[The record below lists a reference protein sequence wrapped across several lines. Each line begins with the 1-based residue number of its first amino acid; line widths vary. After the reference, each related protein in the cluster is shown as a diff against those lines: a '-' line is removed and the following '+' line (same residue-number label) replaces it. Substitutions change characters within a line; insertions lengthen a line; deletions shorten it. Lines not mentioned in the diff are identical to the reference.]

1 MKSPKPAVSADTCA
15 KRGKAELDL
24 ASALRLQ
31 CLLAEMSA
39 RFVTRPPGQV
49 DDIIEETQRLI
60 CETLEVDRSTLWQ
73 STGDGGGMALTH
85 FWQKPGG
92 VPLRRNFL
100 AGGNL
105 PWANGMLM
113 RGESFHFAS
122 LDDYPPEAARDVEVL
137 RHHGTR
143 SNATF
148 PLIAGG
154 EVFGALSFASISRER
169 QWTEGEISSL
179 KLVAEIFGH
188 VILRH
193 RAEQRVEQL
202 RAEIQRSTRASVLGE
217 IAAALAHEIN
227 QPLTTILSNAQA
239 ARRFIRQGEA
249 GSDEILAIL
258 DDIIRDDKRAGE
270 IIRSLRAMLSDTPMP
285 HEPHSLNELVSEVA
299 AFLGKEMAGAGFEME
314 LDLHPS
320 LPEVRVAR
328 VEIQEL
334 LHNLI
339 LNATQAMGDTPPGH
353 RRILIHTDLRD
364 STINLRVR
372 DHGCGISPEH
382 MARIFE
388 PFHTTRPNGL
398 GMGLAI
404 CRRIAEAHGGS
415 LEGRN
420 AESVGAEFVF
430 SLPIHA
436 GKGSHV
442 TGSPEALRTSRF
454 GARAAPQTGIFPHP

>member
-1 MKSPKPAVSADTCA
+1 MKHPEGNAATDTCPHC
-15 KRGKAELDL
+15 KVKLDL
-24 ASALRLQ
+24 AAALRLQ
-31 CLLAEMSA
+31 RLLAEMSA
-39 RFVTRPPGQV
+39 RFVTRPPGQM
-49 DDIIEETQRLI
+49 DGTIEETQRLI

-73 STGDGGGMALTH
+73 STADGAGMALTH
-85 FWQKPGG
+85 FWQKPGC
-92 VPLRRNFL
+92 VPLRRNYL
-100 AGGNL
+100 VGGNL
-105 PWANGMLM
+105 PWANGMLL
-113 RGESFHFAS
+113 RGESFHFSS

-137 RHHGTR
+137 RQHGTR

-148 PLIAGG
+148 PLFADG
-154 EVFGALSFASISRER
+154 EVFGALSFASIRQER
-169 QWTEGEISSL
+169 QWTEEEISSL

-188 VILRH
+188 VICRH

-239 ARRFIRQGEA
+239 ARRFIRQGEV

-270 IIRSLRAMLSDTPMP
+270 VIRSLRAMLSDSPMP
-285 HEPHSLNELVSEVA
+285 HEPHSLNELVSEVG
-299 AFLGKEMAGAGFEME
+299 AFLGSQMAGAGIE
-314 LDLHPS
+314 LELHLGSP

-328 VEIQEL
+328 VEIQQL

-339 LNATQAMGDTPPGH
+339 LNAAHAMSDTPPGH
-353 RRILIHTDLRD
+353 RRILIHTDVSGTLV
-364 STINLRVR
+364 NVRVR

-382 MARIFE
+382 MDRIFE

-415 LEGRN
+415 LEARN
-420 AESVGAEFVF
+420 AESAGAEFVF
-430 SLPIHA
+430 SLPLHA
-436 GKGSHV
+436 G
-442 TGSPEALRTSRF
+442 
-454 GARAAPQTGIFPHP
+454 